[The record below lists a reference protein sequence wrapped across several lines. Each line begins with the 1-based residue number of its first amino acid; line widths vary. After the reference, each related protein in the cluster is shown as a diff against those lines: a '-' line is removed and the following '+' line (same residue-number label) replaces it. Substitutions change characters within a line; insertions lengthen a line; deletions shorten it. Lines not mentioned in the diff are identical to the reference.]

1 MEHVQKVQ
9 DELDKFAQSFPEY
22 IDICKK
28 YKAPPGL
35 ILGGVGFVVTLIGVY
50 LQGYNIVCTL
60 ITCVY
65 PMWMSIKSIESEDN
79 VEASSW
85 LCFWTVFGLF

>member
-1 MEHVQKVQ
+1 M
-9 DELDKFAQSFPEY
+9 DKIASSFPEFKE
-22 IDICKK
+22 ICDK
-28 YKAPPGL
+28 YKLPPGL
-35 ILGGVGFVVTLIGVY
+35 ILGGVGSFVTLVGIY

-65 PMWMSIKSIESEDN
+65 PMWMSIKSIESGDDGES
-79 VEASSW
+79 SSW